1 MNWQKFVL
9 PLGAAIVIVL
19 VYQSYGWGGAALAG
33 TAFATYLVV
42 QFNRMLKIL
51 KFAAERPKGFVASA
65 VMFNARLKK
74 GYNLLRVMQMTQ
86 SIGEPL
92 TPEGQEPEL
101 FRWSDASDS
110 RVTCEFVNGRLA
122 KWTLERAAQAPDDAP
137 PAAP

>member
-1 MNWQKFVL
+1 MNWQKIIL

-19 VYQSYGWGGAALAG
+19 AYQSYGWSGVVLGVTAL
-33 TAFATYLVV
+33 ATYLIV

-51 KFAAERPKGFVASA
+51 KVTAQRPKGFVESA
-65 VMFNARLKK
+65 VMFNARLKP
-74 GYNLLRVMQMTQ
+74 GDNLLRVMQMTQ

-101 FRWSDASDS
+101 FRWTDASAS
-110 RVTCEFVNGRLA
+110 HVTCEFVKGRLA
-122 KWTLERAAQAPDDAP
+122 KWTLERPAEAPPEPP